1 MLDEGLTFW
10 NPWWDGNTE
19 RLDRVQYRPSL
30 DEVRPLFK
38 RKEILAITGARR
50 SGKTSLMYMLI
61 RGTLKEVPAKQI
73 LYVNLDDPTFEDS
86 HLPQILDAYE
96 RLMDPRG
103 KRYIFLDE
111 VQRKEGWERWLKRL
125 YDSHED
131 VKLVVSGSNGSLL
144 MTEYSTLLTGRDL
157 AYELFPLSFREFLG
171 FRGIEIGSEVALLRN
186 KNRLLHMLDEYM
198 GHGGFPEVALT
209 DDVDMKVMLL
219 KRYFRTI
226 IAHDVIARF
235 DVREKGKL
243 EKLAVYLVTN
253 MANEVSAKSIAKV
266 LELTTTTVREHMD
279 HFEDAYLFFYVN
291 HFSYSLKSQYTYARK
306 VYCLDTGL
314 RNAISFRFSRDV
326 GRLMEN
332 VVYLELRK
340 RGEVYYW
347 SQRGTEVDFVLK
359 EDLEVSELIQVCYDM
374 SEEATRTREVG
385 SLRKGMEEFGLGHGT
400 IVTMD
405 EEGTEDLDQG
415 TISLVP
421 LWKWLLLDR
430 KG

>member
-1 MLDEGLTFW
+1 MLDEGLAYW
-10 NPWWDGNTE
+10 NPWWDGNME
-19 RLDRVQYRPSL
+19 RLDRVQHRPSQ
-30 DEVRPLFK
+30 DEVMPLFE

-50 SGKTSLMYMLI
+50 SGKTSLMYLLI
-61 RGTLKEVPAKQI
+61 KETLKDVPARQV

-86 HLPQILDAYE
+86 QLPDIFDAYE

-157 AYELFPLSFREFLG
+157 AYELFPLSFKEFLE
-171 FRGIEIGSEVALLRN
+171 FRGLRTGSEVTLLRN
-186 KNRLLHMLDEYM
+186 RNRVLHLLDEYM
-198 GHGGFPEVALT
+198 SHGGFPEVALT
-209 DDVDMKVMLL
+209 DDVDMKVLLL

-226 IAHDVIARF
+226 ITRDIIARF

-253 MANEVSAKSIAKV
+253 MGNDISAKSIGKV
-266 LELTTTTVREHMD
+266 LELTTTTVQNHMD

-291 HFSYSLKSQYTYARK
+291 HFSYSLKHQYTHERK

-314 RNAISFRFSRDV
+314 RNAISFRFSEDV
-326 GRLMEN
+326 GRLLEN

-347 SQRGTEVDFVLK
+347 SQRGAEVDFVLK
-359 EDLEVSELIQVCYDM
+359 EDLEVSDLIQVCYDM
-374 SEEATRTREVG
+374 SEPSTRKREVS
-385 SLRKGMEEFGLGHGT
+385 SLRKAMDEFGLGHGT
-400 IVTMD
+400 IVTPN
-405 EEGTEDLDQG
+405 EEGTEEVDEG
-415 TISLVP
+415 EIRIVP
-421 LWKWLLLDR
+421 MWKWLLL
-430 KG
+430 GH

>member
-1 MLDEGLTFW
+1 MLNEGLAYW
-10 NPWWDGNTE
+10 NPWWEGDTE
-19 RLDRVQYRPSL
+19 RLDRVLYRPSL
-30 DEVRPLFK
+30 DEVMPLFE

-50 SGKTSLMYMLI
+50 SGKTSLMYLLI
-61 RGTLKEVPAKQI
+61 REALKDVQSRQI

-96 RLMDPRG
+96 RLMDPQG

-157 AYELFPLSFREFLG
+157 AYELFPLSFKGFLE
-171 FRGIEIGSEVALLRN
+171 FRGFKTENEVALLRN
-186 KNRLLHMLDEYM
+186 KNRLLHLLDEYM
-198 GHGGFPEVALT
+198 GHGGFPEVTLT
-209 DDVDMKVMLL
+209 PDVDMKVMLL

-226 IAHDVIARF
+226 ITRDIIARF
-235 DVREKGKL
+235 DVRQKGKL

-253 MANEVSAKSIAKV
+253 MANDISAKSIAKV
-266 LELTTTTVREHMD
+266 LELTTTTVREYMD
-279 HFEDAYLFFYVN
+279 YFEDAYLFFYVN

-314 RNAISFRFSRDV
+314 RNAISFRFSEDL
-326 GRLMEN
+326 GRLLEN

-359 EDLEVSELIQVCYDM
+359 EGLEVSDLVQVCYDM

-385 SLRKGMEEFGLGHGT
+385 SLRKAMEEFGLEHGT
-400 IVTMD
+400 IVTMG
-405 EEGTEDLDQG
+405 EEGAEEVG
-415 TISLVP
+415 EGAIHIVP
-421 LWKWLLLDR
+421 LWKWLLLGQR
-430 KG
+430 G